1 MYREIQGIRD
11 YINKFNILRLHLR
24 LLRGDHGGDV
34 SGLLRGERVQDVAAA
49 AVTTHLAHI
58 TQGVV
63 YESLQTRVAQG
74 SVGDAFT
81 D

>member
-1 MYREIQGIRD
+1 MG
-11 YINKFNILRLHLR
+11 
-24 LLRGDHGGDV
+24 
-34 SGLLRGERVQDVAAA
+34 GLLRGERVQDVAAA
-49 AVTTHLAHI
+49 TVAAHLAHI
-58 TQGVV
+58 AQGVV

>member
-1 MYREIQGIRD
+1 MYCAC
-11 YINKFNILRLHLR
+11 LC
-24 LLRGDHGGDV
+24 
-34 SGLLRGERVQDVAAA
+34 GEGVEDVAAA